1 LLAKFAQACPP
12 TEASYVIINDIGATV
27 VVVDVDVVVVV
38 GAAVVD
44 VEVVEVD
51 VVDVV
56 VDVVIPA
63 IFITN
68 VLVHT
73 PVDVTNIILE
83 VSLTLTNFPANNS
96 TLVAVFGVTIPP
108 TFAVRLKLGPKSA
121 PNPESSVIV
130 TFIYF

>member
-1 LLAKFAQACPP
+1 
-12 TEASYVIINDIGATV
+12 
-27 VVVDVDVVVVV
+27 VV

-73 PVDVTNIILE
+73 PVDVTNIISE

-108 TFAVRLKLGPKSA
+108 TFAVRLKLGPKLA